1 MINVYNDNTSCKINT
16 LMQHNQITKI
26 AVGTRPI

>member
-1 MINVYNDNTSCKINT
+1 
-16 LMQHNQITKI
+16 MQHNQITKI